1 MRVALV
7 TPMIA
12 LCALFGARLACAKGD
27 NELST
32 NFSYLDGIADT
43 DDGIVHSTQMTL
55 TGAYLRNLKSYWI
68 GGELTY
74 DAYRSDLTSRNTLV
88 LGVPFKYWLKG
99 PDSKGVGLYGF
110 VTPYFGKLDNG
121 LESGPVMGLKLGPA
135 LVVFLSDMLGVDTKI
150 VYDYR
155 KTGGKTST
163 TTGLLVGF
171 SVYF

>member
-1 MRVALV
+1 MSGALKC
-7 TPMIA
+7 MIA
-12 LCALFGARLACAKGD
+12 VFALYGATVASAKGD
-27 NELST
+27 NELGTS
-32 NFSYLDGIADT
+32 FSYLDGKGDT
-43 DDGIVHSTQMTL
+43 DEGVVHSTQMTL
-55 TGAYLRNLKSYWI
+55 SGMYLRNLKSYWI

-88 LGVPFKYWLKG
+88 LGVPLKYWLKG
-99 PDSKGVGLYGF
+99 PDSKGVGVYGF

-121 LESGPVMGLKLGPA
+121 LESGTLMGLKLGPS

>member
-1 MRVALV
+1 MSVALKCI
-7 TPMIA
+7 IA
-12 LCALFGARLACAKGD
+12 VYVLFGATPASAKGD
-27 NELST
+27 NELGV
-32 NFSYLDGIADT
+32 NFSYLDGKGDT
-43 DDGIVHSTQMTL
+43 DDGVVRSTQMTL
-55 TGAYLRNLKSYWI
+55 SGVYLRNLKSYWI

-74 DAYRSDLTSRNTLV
+74 DAYRSDAGSRNTLV
-88 LGVPFKYWLKG
+88 LGAPVKYWLKG

-110 VTPYFGKLDNG
+110 VTPYFGKMDNG
-121 LESGPVMGLKLGPA
+121 LQSGTVMGLKLGPA

>member
-1 MRVALV
+1 MRVALKC
-7 TPMIA
+7 MIA
-12 LCALFGARLACAKGD
+12 LCTLRGATLASAKGD
-27 NELST
+27 NDLGA
-32 NFSYLDGIADT
+32 NFSYLDGKGDT
-43 DDGIVHSTQMTL
+43 EDGVVHSTQMTL
-55 TGAYLRNLKSYWI
+55 SGMYLRNLKSYWI

-74 DAYRSDLTSRNTLV
+74 DAYRSEVSTRNTLV
-88 LGVPFKYWLKG
+88 LGVPVKYWLKG
-99 PDSKGVGLYGF
+99 PESKGVGFYGF

-121 LESGPVMGLKLGPA
+121 LESGTVMGLKLGPA

>member
-1 MRVALV
+1 MSVALKL
-7 TPMIA
+7 MIA
-12 LCALFGARLACAKGD
+12 FYALLNATFASAKGD
-27 NELST
+27 NEIGAS
-32 NFSYLDGIADT
+32 FSFLDGKGDT
-43 DDGIVHSTQMTL
+43 EDGVVHSTQTTL
-55 TGAYLRNLKSYWI
+55 TGMYLRNLKSYWL

-74 DAYRSDLTSRNTLV
+74 DAYRSESNNRNTLV
-88 LGVPFKYWLKG
+88 LGVPMKYWLKG

-110 VTPYFGKLDNG
+110 VTPYYGKLDNG
-121 LESGPVMGLKLGPA
+121 IDSGQVMGLKLGPA

-171 SVYF
+171 SIYF